1 MQQYAW
7 AAAGYWIHAPHF
19 GGSGIYVCMYICTCA
34 CTYTLGYIEQPT
46 SRLAAVCSRNQGDE
60 MHDKNTSVITLKRGP
75 VGPAEVQMVQVQFI
89 KYPEKFRKKL
99 SSNSEKGYKWV
110 QVTK

>member
-1 MQQYAW
+1 
-7 AAAGYWIHAPHF
+7 
-19 GGSGIYVCMYICTCA
+19 
-34 CTYTLGYIEQPT
+34 
-46 SRLAAVCSRNQGDE
+46 